1 MRIFTRRR
9 YQENYVRPFI
19 QDEETQVILGISLM
33 ILLSG
38 HFVMQ
43 YLGHTWFSESFLDP
57 TSPGFWLIITNAVF
71 ISSILLLNKQAGGW
85 AWSQLG
91 FSPGPR
97 WWNTLLITFGV
108 LVAVILVSQFG
119 RPLVTGVGDEP
130 DISHLMVINGN
141 FPLFL
146 IALILVW
153 ITAAFLQ
160 ELVFRAFLI
169 NSLDVL
175 LGRNE
180 RSPWIAVL
188 ISSVIFG
195 LMHAWQGI
203 GGIIITGIIGFIFG
217 TAFLLNGRKILP
229 LILAHG
235 ILDTISLYM
244 IYSSDGV
251 MV

>member
-1 MRIFTRRR
+1 MKIFTRQR
-9 YQENYVRPFI
+9 YQENYVRPFL
-19 QDEETQVILGISLM
+19 QDEETRVILGISLM

-57 TSPGFWLIITNAVF
+57 TNPGFWLIITNAVF
-71 ISSILLLNKQAGGW
+71 ISAVLLLNKQAGGW

-91 FSPGPR
+91 FAPGSR
-97 WWNTLLITFGV
+97 WWYSLLISLGTI
-108 LVAVILVSQFG
+108 ILIIVVSG
-119 RPLVTGVGDEP
+119 IVRPLVTGIGDQP
-130 DISHLMVINGN
+130 DISHLMVLQGN
-141 FPLFL
+141 LPLL
-146 IALILVW
+146 ILALILVW

-175 LGRNE
+175 LGRNDW
-180 RSPWIAVL
+180 SPWWAVS

-203 GGIIITGIIGFIFG
+203 GGIISTGIIGFIFG
-217 TAFLLNGRKILP
+217 AVFLLNGRRILP
-229 LILAHG
+229 LIIAHG
-235 ILDTISLYM
+235 ILDSISLWG
-244 IYSSDGV
+244 IYS
-251 MV
+251 M